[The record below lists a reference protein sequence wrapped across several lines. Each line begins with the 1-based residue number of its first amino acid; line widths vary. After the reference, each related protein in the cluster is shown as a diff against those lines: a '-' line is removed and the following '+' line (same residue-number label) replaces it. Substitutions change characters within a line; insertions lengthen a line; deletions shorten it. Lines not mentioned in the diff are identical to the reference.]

1 MKRRKQKP
9 LATIRG
15 PVRTEIYKAK
25 FQPFESTK
33 YLNLAALKKARKVPI
48 QIGTIEAAGR
58 KVAVEAEVSKG
69 FITKIK
75 PLACEDCGPLKS
87 KGKASG
93 AFKKAAREALKRVRD
108 LGKPNVKLP
117 IPISHL
123 ARSYIDF
130 GPVII
135 DSSKKGVM
143 CITVTYTDGACCTW
157 CSNGIAWCIYEK
169 GHPPHEP

>member
-15 PVRTEIYKAK
+15 RVNASIYKAK

-33 YLNLAALKKARKVPI
+33 YLNVAALKKARKVPI

-58 KVAVEAEVSKG
+58 KVTVEAEVRKG
-69 FITKIK
+69 LITNIR
-75 PLACEDCGPLKS
+75 PVGCENCGPLKS

-93 AFKKAAREALKRVRD
+93 AFKKMAREVLKRVRD
-108 LGKPNVKLP
+108 LGKPAVKLP

-123 ARSYIDF
+123 ARSHIDF
-130 GPVII
+130 GPVVV
-135 DSSKKGVM
+135 DWVGGEM
-143 CITVTYTDGACCTW
+143 CITVTYTDGVICIW
-157 CSNGIAWCIYEK
+157 CQNHILQVIL
-169 GHPPHEP
+169 PPFDVTNPK